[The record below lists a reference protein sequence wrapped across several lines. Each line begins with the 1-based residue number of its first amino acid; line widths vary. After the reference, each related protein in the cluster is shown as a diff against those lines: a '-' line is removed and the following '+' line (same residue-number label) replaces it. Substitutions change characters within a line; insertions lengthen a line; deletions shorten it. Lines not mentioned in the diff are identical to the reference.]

1 MDQIPP
7 LFCAA
12 IFSLSFFFQVQ
23 IQNEATYQ
31 ACRAY
36 GLGEHFK
43 AAAEDEGTFG
53 EWLDE
58 LPLEV
63 AATARLAA
71 RLLKHYTRSGA
82 WVEITPGSP
91 SQVHVA
97 CGVDARWLRRS
108 WQVHGGNKYD
118 LRVDW
123 RVSLFVF
130 VIVWCCL
137 W

>member
-7 LFCAA
+7 LFARC
-12 IFSLSFFFQVQ
+12 FLLSSLKSGPK
-23 IQNEATYQ
+23 
-31 ACRAY
+31 RGDLPGLPRY